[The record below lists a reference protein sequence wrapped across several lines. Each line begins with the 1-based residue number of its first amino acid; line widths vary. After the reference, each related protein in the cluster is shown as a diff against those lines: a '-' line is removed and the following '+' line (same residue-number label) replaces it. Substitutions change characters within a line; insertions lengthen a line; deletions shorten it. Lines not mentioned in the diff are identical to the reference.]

1 MGLLE
6 REKDWLFGELAGNL
20 DWFRRE
26 TGNLE
31 ILRLPKSDDPSKI
44 LISAERAGLTGLE
57 IQKFLREEAR
67 LELEMAAGSYALAL
81 TSVGDD
87 REGFVRLAT
96 ALGQLEE
103 RPEAG
108 EKRRKKPETAER
120 QICRVF

>member
-1 MGLLE
+1 
-6 REKDWLFGELAGNL
+6 FGELAGHL

-31 ILRLPKSDDPSKI
+31 LLRLPKSDDPSKI
-44 LISAERAGLTGLE
+44 LISAEGAGLTGLE
-57 IQKFLREEAR
+57 IQKFLREEAH

-103 RPEAG
+103 RLKR
-108 EKRRKKPETAER
+108 EKREAKSRKWQSGKFAGYFKNQTA
-120 QICRVF
+120 